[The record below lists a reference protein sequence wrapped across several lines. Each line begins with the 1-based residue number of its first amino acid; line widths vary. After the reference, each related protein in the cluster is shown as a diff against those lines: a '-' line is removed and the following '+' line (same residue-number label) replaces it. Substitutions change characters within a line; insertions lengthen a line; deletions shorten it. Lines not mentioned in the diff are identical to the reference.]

1 MKKLDKSILIP
12 VIIAIIL
19 LIALFS
25 YLVLQWKN
33 NPKKVESVKPAAI
46 SEYANR
52 DTTVSYLVDGI
63 INGDESHRAIKI
75 TVSKENRL
83 IEILSGYQ
91 YIPIESK
98 SYVNNVAA
106 YEPFLASL
114 QVAGFTKEKSNP
126 KITNPEGICPLG
138 NRYFFSSTGIPEIS
152 SSLWSSNCAS
162 PGLFMNR
169 SSQGTFNGNLNTI
182 QQLFENQIPD
192 YSALTKNVKL

>member
-25 YLVLQWKN
+25 YLALQWKN
-33 NPKKVESVKPAAI
+33 NPKKVESVKPVAI

-63 INGDESHRAIKI
+63 INGDESHRAIRI
-75 TVSKENRL
+75 TVSKNNRL
-83 IEILSGYQ
+83 LEILSGYQ
-91 YIPIESK
+91 YTPIESF
-98 SYVNNVAA
+98 SYTNNVAA
-106 YEPFLASL
+106 YKPFLASL
-114 QVAGFTKEKSNP
+114 EVAGFTKEKSNP
-126 KITNPEGICPLG
+126 KITNPEGTCPLG

-152 SSLWSSNCAS
+152 SSLWSSNCTS

-169 SSQGTFNGNLNTI
+169 SAQGTFNGNLKTI
-182 QQLFENQIPD
+182 QQLFENQIPG
-192 YSALTKNVKL
+192 YSAITKNVKL